1 MRRIRL
7 LPFALLALAL
17 SACEAIRDASDHA
30 ADNSKKV
37 IYDTKE
43 RWRDLLTYK
52 PRESEPKEPLPQTRY
67 CYRMQMDIVCYDTVQ
82 VGLTAPL
89 VGYQDGD
96 QFSWFKKGGGSFGFS
111 APHDAPTIT
120 VGKPVESSPFKPQ
133 QAALTAPS
141 PVEGE
146 VQATPKPKPAPKK
159 DWVK

>member
-7 LPFALLALAL
+7 LPCALLALAL

-37 IYDTKE
+37 LYDTKE

-52 PRESEPKEPLPQTRY
+52 PRESEPKEPLSQTRY

-111 APHDAPTIT
+111 APHDQPA
-120 VGKPVESSPFKPQ
+120 VVAESTAKATPFKPQ
-133 QAALTAPS
+133 SPIAPS
-141 PVEGE
+141 PKPGE
-146 VQATPKPKPAPKK
+146 IEVKNKPKPAPKK